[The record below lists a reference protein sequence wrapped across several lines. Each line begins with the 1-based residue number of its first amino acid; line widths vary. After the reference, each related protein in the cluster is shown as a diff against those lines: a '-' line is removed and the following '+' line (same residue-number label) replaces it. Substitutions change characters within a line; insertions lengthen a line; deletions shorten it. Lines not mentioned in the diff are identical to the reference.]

1 MSVGDQQTESSS
13 TRSQRTRWVLV
24 AAAGGA
30 LAVLLLWSWFGDGPG
45 GDEPAAVSVF
55 MVPEFVPEGFELTFG
70 AMADADR
77 QQTGDPNEAAGIVLE
92 YRPIGSLGA
101 GDPHLLVF
109 VRDQLANPE
118 MATCEH
124 EAGTAGGRI
133 DPESCIEAAEQR
145 LSALPGTRGFERTE
159 LRGLPAYI
167 VRASGTTLYD
177 FSVTVFEGVTVS
189 SEVAGYHVDEAD
201 VLEVAYSLRTVET
214 GDFIDY
220 VSGDG

>member
-1 MSVGDQQTESSS
+1 MILTSWSSS
-13 TRSQRTRWVLV
+13 GTSWRTLRWPR
-24 AAAGGA
+24 ANTK
-30 LAVLLLWSWFGDGPG
+30 PG
-45 GDEPAAVSVF
+45 RPG
-55 MVPEFVPEGFELTFG
+55 T
-70 AMADADR
+70 DR
-77 QQTGDPNEAAGIVLE
+77 
-92 YRPIGSLGA
+92 
-101 GDPHLLVF
+101 
-109 VRDQLANPE
+109 
-118 MATCEH
+118 
-124 EAGTAGGRI
+124 
-133 DPESCIEAAEQR
+133 PESCIEAAEQR

-201 VLEVAYSLRTVET
+201 VLEVAYSLRTVEP